1 MSLSDEWLLQHEVLE
16 KTNESLELALLEKAD
31 LSNDIVINIH
41 VVIVYL
47 DTNNFIF
54 LLSIFLN
61 LIFLFF

>member
-1 MSLSDEWLLQHEVLE
+1 LSLSDEWLLQHEVLE